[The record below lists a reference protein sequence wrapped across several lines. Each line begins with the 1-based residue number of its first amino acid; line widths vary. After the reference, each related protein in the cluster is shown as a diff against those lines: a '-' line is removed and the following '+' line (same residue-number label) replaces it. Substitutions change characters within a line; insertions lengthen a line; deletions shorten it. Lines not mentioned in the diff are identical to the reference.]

1 MTTPRSV
8 LIVGAG
14 LAGARCAETLRG
26 EGYGG
31 RLTLVGEE
39 PVAPYERPA
48 LSKEFLAGERSAG
61 DLLLRPPGYWAEQG
75 IELALGRRVE
85 TLEPEPGGTVVV
97 ATGARARRPPVP
109 GAERALV
116 LRTLEDALALRQ
128 RLLPGRH
135 LVVVGGGFVGAE
147 VASTA
152 SRLGLRVTVLEM
164 GPAPFASVLGPEV
177 GDLLAARY
185 REHGVDLRTKTAAA
199 ALEERRVVLANG
211 AAVDCD
217 VVLLAVGAEPARELL
232 RDDTQACGDAAG
244 GPGHW
249 TSAAADGVAAARRIL
264 GLAPLPEQPPF
275 FWSDQFGL
283 RLQLVGDPRGAE
295 RIELEGAGDS
305 FAARYLDPDGGL
317 LAALAANRPAEVAAF
332 RRELALAA

>member
-1 MTTPRSV
+1 MSTPRSV

-48 LSKEFLAGERSAG
+48 LSKEFLAGDRSAD
-61 DLLLRPPGYWAEQG
+61 DLLLRPSGYWAEQG
-75 IELALGRRVE
+75 IELVLGRRVE
-85 TLEPEPGGTVVV
+85 ALGPEPGGTVVI

-116 LRTLEDALALRQ
+116 LRTLADAVALRE
-128 RLLPGRH
+128 RLRPGRH

-152 SRLGLRVTVLEM
+152 RGLGLRVTVLEL
-164 GPAPFASVLGPEV
+164 GPAPFASALGPEV
-177 GDLLAARY
+177 GRLLAARY
-185 REHGVDLRTKTAAA
+185 REHGVDLRTETAAA
-199 ALEERRVVLANG
+199 ALEERRVVLADG
-211 AAVDCD
+211 EAVDCD

-232 RDDTQACGDAAG
+232 RDDVQACGDAAG

-264 GLAPLPEQPPF
+264 GLAPLPAQPPF

-283 RLQLVGDPRGAE
+283 RLQLVGDPRGA
-295 RIELEGAGDS
+295 RRTELEGTGES
-305 FAARYLDPDGGL
+305 FAARYVGPDGRL
-317 LAALAANRPAEVAAF
+317 LAALAANRPSEAAAF
-332 RRELALAA
+332 RRELACAA